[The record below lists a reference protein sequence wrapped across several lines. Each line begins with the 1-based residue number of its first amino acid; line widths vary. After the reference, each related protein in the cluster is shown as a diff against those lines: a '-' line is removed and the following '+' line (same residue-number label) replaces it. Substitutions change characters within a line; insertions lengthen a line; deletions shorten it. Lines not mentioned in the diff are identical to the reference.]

1 MAINRQSLLANEW
14 IGLKVTVSESAD
26 PGVTGLSGFVR
37 DETRNTFTIQTETRT
52 IRITKLHTTFNTVL
66 PNGEELAV
74 NGSDL
79 RYRPEDRV
87 KKGLNR
93 W

>member
-1 MAINRQSLLANEW
+1 MVINRQNALAHEW
-14 IGLKVTVSESAD
+14 IGLKVKVSESAD
-26 PGVTGLSGFVR
+26 PAVIGLSGLVR
-37 DETRNTFTIQTETRT
+37 DETRNTFTIQTEART
-52 IRITKLHTTFNTVL
+52 LKITKLHTTFKTVL
-66 PNGEELAV
+66 PNGEESAI

-87 KKGLNR
+87 KKGLNK

>member
-1 MAINRQSLLANEW
+1 MAINRQNALAHEW
-14 IGLKVTVSESAD
+14 IGLKVTIGESAD
-26 PGVTGLSGFVR
+26 PSMIGLSGVIR
-37 DETRNTFTIQTETRT
+37 DETRNMFTIETEAST
-52 IRITKLHTTFNTVL
+52 IRITKYHTTFNTVL
-66 PNGEELAV
+66 PNGEESAV

-87 KKGLNR
+87 KKALNR

>member
-1 MAINRQSLLANEW
+1 MAINRQNILANEW

-26 PGVTGLSGFVR
+26 SSVIGLSGFVR
-37 DETRNTFTIQTETRT
+37 DETRNTFAIQTEART
-52 IRITKLHTTFNTVL
+52 LRITKLHTTFSTVL

>member
-1 MAINRQSLLANEW
+1 MAINRQNLLANEW

-37 DETRNTFTIQTETRT
+37 DETRNTFTIQTEART

-66 PNGEELAV
+66 PSGEELAV